1 MMNTLTIQ
9 TLSTIKLA
17 AKKLSGSKRRAFQ
30 AQVTKE
36 YLGGSGRRAERVFG
50 WSRTTV
56 EKGLRELET
65 GIGCMDNFS
74 ARGRHRTEEKDPA
87 LEAAI
92 RALVDP
98 QSQTDPKFQSAFLY
112 TRVTGEKVRQVL
124 IEEKGYR
131 DEELPHP
138 RTFQRLLNRLNYRLR
153 RVQKTKPLKKIPET
167 EAIFEQVAKANRESD
182 EREDSL
188 RISIDSKAHLK
199 IGELSRGGKS
209 RGEKAPQAHDHDTQV
224 KATLIPFGILEVTV
238 AMLTIIFG
246 VSRETAD
253 FIVDCLE
260 LWWQQRK
267 TVYAHIREL
276 VINLDNGPELASH
289 RTQFIKRLVEF
300 ADRHDLTIQLVYY
313 PPYHSKYNP
322 VERCWGVLERHWN
335 GTLLNTIETAL
346 RWAGT
351 MTWKGG
357 HPFIKLLEG
366 VYEKGVR
373 LSKKT
378 MEVYEQRLERSNNLP
393 KWNVV
398 IRPQIA

>member
-1 MMNTLTIQ
+1 M
-9 TLSTIKLA
+9 
-17 AKKLSGSKRRAFQ
+17 
-30 AQVTKE
+30 
-36 YLGGSGRRAERVFG
+36 
-50 WSRTTV
+50 
-56 EKGLRELET
+56 
-65 GIGCMDNFS
+65 
-74 ARGRHRTEEKDPA
+74 
-87 LEAAI
+87 
-92 RALVDP
+92 
-98 QSQTDPKFQSAFLY
+98 
-112 TRVTGEKVRQVL
+112 

-153 RVQKTKPLKKIPET
+153 RVQKTKPLKKIQET
-167 EAIFEQVAKANRESD
+167 EAIFENVAKANRESD

-209 RGEKAPQAHDHDTQV
+209 RGEKAPEAHDHDTEV

-238 AMLTIIFG
+238 AVLTITFG
-246 VSRETAD
+246 ASRETAD

-260 LWWQQRK
+260 LWWQERK

-276 VINLDNGPELASH
+276 VINLDNGPEIASH

-300 ADRHDLTIQLVYY
+300 ADRHDLPIRLVYY

-322 VERCWGVLERHWN
+322 IERCWGALERHWN
-335 GTLLNTIETAL
+335 DTLLNTIETAL
-346 RWAGT
+346 GWAGT
-351 MTWKGG
+351 MTWKGC

-366 VYEKGVR
+366 FYEKGVR
-373 LSKKT
+373 LSRKT
-378 MEVYEQRLERSNNLP
+378 LEVYEQRIERSNNLP
-393 KWNVV
+393 RWNVV

>member
-1 MMNTLTIQ
+1 
-9 TLSTIKLA
+9 
-17 AKKLSGSKRRAFQ
+17 
-30 AQVTKE
+30 VTKE

-56 EKGLRELET
+56 EKGLGELQR
-65 GIGCMDNFS
+65 GIVCIDNFS

-112 TRVTGEKVRQVL
+112 TRITGEKVRQLL

-153 RVQKTKPLKKIPET
+153 RVQKTKPLKKIQET
-167 EAIFEQVAKANRESD
+167 EAIFENVAKANRESD

-209 RGEKAPQAHDHDTQV
+209 RGEKAPQAHDHDTEV

-238 AMLTIIFG
+238 AMLTITFG

-260 LWWQQRK
+260 LWWQERK
-267 TVYAHIREL
+267 TVYAPIREL
-276 VINLDNGPELASH
+276 VIHLDNGPELASH

-300 ADRHDLTIQLVYY
+300 ADRHDLRIQLVYY

-322 VERCWGVLERHWN
+322 IERCWSVLERHWN
-335 GTLLNTIETAL
+335 GTLLSTIETAL

-373 LSKKT
+373 LSRKT
-378 MEVYEQRLERSNNLP
+378 MEVYEQRLERSTNLP

-398 IRPQIA
+398 IRPRIA

>member
-1 MMNTLTIQ
+1 MMNKLTVQ

-30 AQVTKE
+30 AQVTKD
-36 YLGGSGRRAERVFG
+36 YLGGSERRAERVFG

-65 GIGCMDNFS
+65 GLGCIDNFS
-74 ARGRHRTEEKDPA
+74 ARGRHRTEQKDPA

-112 TRVTGEKVRQVL
+112 TRVTGERVRQVL

-153 RVQKTKPLKKIPET
+153 RVQKTKPLKKIQQT

-182 EREDSL
+182 EREESL
-188 RISIDSKAHLK
+188 RISIDSKAPLK

-209 RGEKAPQAHDHDTQV
+209 RGEKAPQAHDHDTEV
-224 KATLIPFGILEVTV
+224 KATLIPFGIREVTV
-238 AMLTIIFG
+238 AMLTITFG
-246 VSRETAD
+246 VSRGTAD

-260 LWWQQRK
+260 LWWQERK
-267 TVYAHIREL
+267 TVYAPIREL
-276 VINLDNGPELASH
+276 VINL
-289 RTQFIKRLVEF
+289 
-300 ADRHDLTIQLVYY
+300 
-313 PPYHSKYNP
+313 
-322 VERCWGVLERHWN
+322 
-335 GTLLNTIETAL
+335 
-346 RWAGT
+346 
-351 MTWKGG
+351 
-357 HPFIKLLEG
+357 
-366 VYEKGVR
+366 
-373 LSKKT
+373 
-378 MEVYEQRLERSNNLP
+378 
-393 KWNVV
+393 
-398 IRPQIA
+398 QIVA

>member
-1 MMNTLTIQ
+1 MMNTLTAQ

-30 AQVTKE
+30 AQVTKD

-50 WSRTTV
+50 WSRTSV

-65 GIGCMDNFS
+65 GIICIDNFS

-188 RISIDSKAHLK
+188 RLSIDSKAHLK

-209 RGEKAPQAHDHDTQV
+209 RGAKAPQAHDHDTDV
-224 KATLIPFGILEVTV
+224 KATLIPFGILEVAV
-238 AMLTIIFG
+238 AVLTITFG
-246 VSRETAD
+246 MSRGTAD

-260 LWWQQRK
+260 LWWQERK

-276 VINLDNGPELASH
+276 VINLDNGPEMASH

-322 VERCWGVLERHWN
+322 IERCWGVLERHWN
-335 GTLLNTIETAL
+335 GTLLNTVETAL
-346 RWAGT
+346 GWAGT
-351 MTWKGG
+351 MTWKGC

-378 MEVYEQRLERSNNLP
+378 MEVYEQRLERSNTLP
-393 KWNVV
+393 KWNIV

>member
-1 MMNTLTIQ
+1 MMNTLTAQ

-50 WSRTTV
+50 WSRTSV

-65 GIGCMDNFS
+65 GIICIDNFS

-188 RISIDSKAHLK
+188 RLSIDSKAHLK

-209 RGEKAPQAHDHDTQV
+209 RGAKAPEAHDHDTDV
-224 KATLIPFGILEVTV
+224 KATLIPFGILEVAV
-238 AMLTIIFG
+238 AVLTITFG
-246 VSRETAD
+246 MSRGTAD

-260 LWWQQRK
+260 LWWQERK
-267 TVYAHIREL
+267 TVYAPIREL
-276 VINLDNGPELASH
+276 VINLDNGPEMASH
-289 RTQFIKRLVEF
+289 RTQFIKRWVEF

-322 VERCWGVLERHWN
+322 IERCWGVLERHWN

-346 RWAGT
+346 GWAGT
-351 MTWKGG
+351 MTWKGC

-378 MEVYEQRLERSNNLP
+378 MEVYEQRLERSNTLP